1 MGLRKAIRETINKLG
16 YDIQK
21 IDPQF
26 GTLTLAN
33 ALERWKKFPFG
44 FESLVDVGASDGRW
58 SLHLEA
64 VFPGKHHLLLDA
76 NKIHEPALKQV
87 CSLRPGWAY
96 RIGAVG
102 QIEGT
107 LFFDDSDPFGGHL
120 SETQRGP
127 NYRPCPVSTID
138 NLVREFDLPAPY
150 FIKLDTHGVEIPILE
165 GAKSSLKETEALVVE
180 VYNIDTGPP
189 QLPFWEFCR
198 YLGTRG
204 FRPLD
209 LWEIHHRPID
219 NALWQFDL
227 LFVRADLPLFKD
239 YRYFKTPDIPN
250 G

>member
-1 MGLRKAIRETINKLG
+1 MGLKRAIREAANKFG

-33 ALERWKKFPFG
+33 ALDRWKNFPFG
-44 FESLVDVGASDGRW
+44 FESLIDVGASDGRW
-58 SLHLEA
+58 SLHLEG

-76 NKIHEPALKQV
+76 NKVHELALKQV
-87 CSLRPGWAY
+87 CSLRPNWDY
-96 RIGAVG
+96 RICAVG

-107 LFFDDSDPFGGHL
+107 LYFDDSDPLGGHL
-120 SETQRGP
+120 SEIQLGP

-138 NLVREFDLPAPY
+138 SLVREFDLSAPY

-165 GAKSSLKETEALVVE
+165 GAKNSLKETEALVVE
-180 VYNIDTGPP
+180 VYNFETGPP
-189 QLPFWEFCR
+189 QLPFWDFCR
-198 YLGTRG
+198 YMRDRG

-239 YRYFKTPDIPN
+239 YRYFKTADIPN
-250 G
+250 R